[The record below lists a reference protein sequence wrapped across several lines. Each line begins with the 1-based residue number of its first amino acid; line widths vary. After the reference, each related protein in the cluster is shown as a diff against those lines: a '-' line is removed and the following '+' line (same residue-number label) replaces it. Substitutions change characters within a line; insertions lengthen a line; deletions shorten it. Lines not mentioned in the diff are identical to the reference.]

1 MAMYRDLMKRA
12 TTPTTVTAPN
22 RTGRPASP
30 RTGTQLQAVTAKAS
44 AEPTLDHV
52 DTNAAIVFVDMSGY
66 TALTEIHGDH
76 VAAQFAEDF
85 AGMPGEALGPGDELI
100 KTMGDAVMVA
110 SADAPAAL
118 AFLRRLG
125 VAARRAEGFP
135 MLRAGVSAGTVVRR
149 RGDVFGTIV
158 NAAARLAALAA
169 PGRIVFGRDV
179 AAAAADLG
187 LPVEALGLVG
197 IRNMANRMEL
207 FAVDIGEEHQ
217 QHVDPVCRLH
227 VTAASAAIT
236 RSRGDRTYRFC
247 SAACADRFDT
257 LARSARDSSVAE

>member
-1 MAMYRDLMKRA
+1 MTKAA
-12 TTPTTVTAPN
+12 TPTTVTAPN
-22 RTGRPASP
+22 RTGRPTSP
-30 RTGTQLQAVTAKAS
+30 LTGPQLTTIMANAS
-44 AEPTLDHV
+44 AERTLDHV

-85 AGMPGEALGPGDELI
+85 AGMAGEALGPGDELI

-118 AFLRRLG
+118 AFLRHLG

-169 PGRIVFGRDV
+169 PGQILIDRDV

-187 LPVEALGLVG
+187 LPVEALGLVS

-207 FAVDIGEEHQ
+207 FAVDTGGEHE

-227 VTAASAAIT
+227 LTAASAAIT
-236 RSRGDRTYRFC
+236 RSRDGRTYRFC

-257 LARSARDSSVAE
+257 RARSATESSVAE